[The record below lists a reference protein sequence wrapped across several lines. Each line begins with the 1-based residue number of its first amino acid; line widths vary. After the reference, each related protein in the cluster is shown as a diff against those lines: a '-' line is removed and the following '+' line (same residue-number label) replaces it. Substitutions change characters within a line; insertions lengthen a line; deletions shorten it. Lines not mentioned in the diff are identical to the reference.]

1 MNCAKSVK
9 MIVILGCIVVNLV
22 GCGMNDTTAS
32 SMSTA
37 VSSQDTSSSSC
48 NSEEKNDLQDFS
60 QTLVDSTSVFLDQD
74 QYTVFEKAQKMD
86 YALWGQSSN
95 LKGLNFKIEDAPTFV
110 PMTQN
115 APTYVKLNG
124 HDYEIYQN
132 SYKEFEEYMKSIFTN
147 DFLSQDSIE
156 KKFANY
162 NGKLAVCDDY
172 DLAQIPYFTGYVGE
186 YYPDDFCSVR
196 YYLKNKTEAQVNFVM
211 IAYYNPNETYEVHD
225 EYSYDDMN
233 KVEYE
238 MQLVKVGYV
247 WRVNKYHSPELG

>member
-60 QTLVDSTSVFLDQD
+60 QTLVDSTSVFLNQD

-124 HDYEIYQN
+124 HDYEVYQN

-147 DFLSQDSIE
+147 DFLSQVQLRKSLRIIME
-156 KKFANY
+156 NS
-162 NGKLAVCDDY
+162 
-172 DLAQIPYFTGYVGE
+172 P
-186 YYPDDFCSVR
+186 
-196 YYLKNKTEAQVNFVM
+196 FVM
-211 IAYYNPNETYEVHD
+211 TMIWHKFHILR
-225 EYSYDDMN
+225 DMWEN
-233 KVEYE
+233 IIR
-238 MQLVKVGYV
+238 MISAQCDTI
-247 WRVNKYHSPELG
+247 

>member
-124 HDYEIYQN
+124 HDYEEN
-132 SYKEFEEYMKSIFTN
+132 S
-147 DFLSQDSIE
+147 
-156 KKFANY
+156 
-162 NGKLAVCDDY
+162 
-172 DLAQIPYFTGYVGE
+172 P
-186 YYPDDFCSVR
+186 
-196 YYLKNKTEAQVNFVM
+196 FVM
-211 IAYYNPNETYEVHD
+211 TMIWHKFHILR
-225 EYSYDDMN
+225 DMWEN
-233 KVEYE
+233 IIR
-238 MQLVKVGYV
+238 MISAQCDTI
-247 WRVNKYHSPELG
+247 

>member
-32 SMSTA
+32 SMSTV

-74 QYTVFEKAQKMD
+74 QYTVFEKAQKID

-124 HDYEIYQN
+124 HDYEVYQN
-132 SYKEFEEYMKSIFTN
+132 SYKEFEEIYEI
-147 DFLSQDSIE
+147 
-156 KKFANY
+156 
-162 NGKLAVCDDY
+162 
-172 DLAQIPYFTGYVGE
+172 YFY
-186 YYPDDFCSVR
+186 
-196 YYLKNKTEAQVNFVM
+196 K
-211 IAYYNPNETYEVHD
+211 
-225 EYSYDDMN
+225 
-233 KVEYE
+233 
-238 MQLVKVGYV
+238 
-247 WRVNKYHSPELG
+247 

>member
-95 LKGLNFKIEDAPTFV
+95 LKGLNF
-110 PMTQN
+110 
-115 APTYVKLNG
+115 
-124 HDYEIYQN
+124 
-132 SYKEFEEYMKSIFTN
+132 
-147 DFLSQDSIE
+147 
-156 KKFANY
+156 
-162 NGKLAVCDDY
+162 
-172 DLAQIPYFTGYVGE
+172 
-186 YYPDDFCSVR
+186 
-196 YYLKNKTEAQVNFVM
+196 
-211 IAYYNPNETYEVHD
+211 
-225 EYSYDDMN
+225 
-233 KVEYE
+233 
-238 MQLVKVGYV
+238 
-247 WRVNKYHSPELG
+247 